1 MESMLKTQNHLLNH
15 VKGLEGAIFGPG
27 MQEHPFF
34 GGYGNHFSP
43 SSPPWTPQQEWTPQP
58 RQQEL
63 PPPWTPQ
70 LRQRELPPPWT
81 TQPRQELPPLWT
93 TQTRQQQE
101 PSSAMP
107 GSSSRSPTPPPPP
120 PKRSP
125 LAPVQVQVPV
135 LPSHHAPPL
144 PIPNKQN
151 NTLPSSAIEAW
162 PGKKSIRAVI
172 EQNHKLTTTS
182 KVSTLAVRISRDAV
196 FGEKVMKQCTAL
208 GGRDLPGLPR
218 EELYEIKK
226 SLFDLFPMFWK
237 NKEDFESVWAGCIDA
252 IGQACKRLRHV

>member
-15 VKGLEGAIFGPG
+15 VKGLEVAVFGAG
-27 MQEHPFF
+27 MQERPFF
-34 GGYGNHFSP
+34 GGYGNP
-43 SSPPWTPQQEWTPQP
+43 SSPPWTPQQELPSPWTPQP

-63 PPPWTPQ
+63 PPPWTQ
-70 LRQRELPPPWT
+70 LRRELPPPWT
-81 TQPRQELPPLWT
+81 TQPRQELPPTWT
-93 TQTRQQQE
+93 NQTRQQQE
-101 PSSAMP
+101 PSSSMP
-107 GSSSRSPTPPPPP
+107 GSSSRSPTPPPP
-120 PKRSP
+120 KRSP
-125 LAPVQVQVPV
+125 LAPVQPV

-151 NTLPSSAIEAW
+151 NTLPSSAIEDW

-172 EQNHKLTTTS
+172 EQNHKLTSTS

-226 SLFDLFPMFWK
+226 SVFDLFPMFWK

-252 IGQACKRLRHV
+252 IGQACKRFRNA